1 MSSIDYPTP
10 NASAHSLGDDALL
23 IPDGSPSCIAAVHA
37 SMLGADSSGSNVT
50 LSGFEGP
57 EKLLEIWFK
66 QPHTHAHSAAIVPDY
81 NDGIHGQILHPNNSS
96 EDGDSSEGSIS
107 DCENPHRHY
116 LFNAKENDHDQFSRS
131 GLRVVRRDIWEDM
144 LNIVQCK
151 VLSVIK
157 NKYADAYLL
166 SESSMFVYKN
176 RIVLKTCGTTTLLN
190 AVTRILAI
198 AKDICGFGEIQAV
211 FYSRKAFL
219 FPERQAW
226 PHGRWGEEVAY
237 LDTIFPDDQYDTSGY
252 VVGKINGDHWCLY
265 VCTPSGMDMDGIP
278 VSSLSDKPLSSDGE
292 MVSEQGD
299 EEAEEEENA
308 EDDVTLEIL
317 MTHLDPEAMKM
328 FWRNEE
334 EINAGNSPDNKHAA
348 KHRFKGAEDR
358 VFTSTGI
365 SDLYPGSMVD
375 DYVFDP
381 CGYSLNGLLGPYY
394 YTIHVT
400 PEDICSY
407 ASFET
412 TIPARECIPKHA
424 RKGSG
429 LEYDTFNDVVQKVV
443 DRFKPGKFS
452 TTLFVRHSPASKRA
466 IGCVDLLNGAVQ
478 GFRRRDRIMHSLGQ
492 WDLVFC
498 HFEKP
503 ALGAIGIKPRDSSTA
518 VNANG
523 VSDEYVSKE
532 CHTAATCVSPHI
544 A

>member
-1 MSSIDYPTP
+1 MLSGDSRQSEYHHHCHRTVLSVYLNSLFVKHTPADIVAANPDLLNPLTEFCLGRFFCFSHFFFCLSVIIADMSSIDYPTP

-219 FPERQAW
+219 FLSARRGLMED
-226 PHGRWGEEVAY
+226 GV
-237 LDTIFPDDQYDTSGY
+237 
-252 VVGKINGDHWCLY
+252 KN
-265 VCTPSGMDMDGIP
+265 GMDMDGIP

-358 VFTSTGI
+358 
-365 SDLYPGSMVD
+365 
-375 DYVFDP
+375 
-381 CGYSLNGLLGPYY
+381 SLPLLAFLIY
-394 YTIHVT
+394 IRAL
-400 PEDICSY
+400 C
-407 ASFET
+407 
-412 TIPARECIPKHA
+412 
-424 RKGSG
+424 
-429 LEYDTFNDVVQKVV
+429 
-443 DRFKPGKFS
+443 
-452 TTLFVRHSPASKRA
+452 KRA

-503 ALGAIGIKPRDSSTA
+503 ALGAIGDQT
-518 VNANG
+518 
-523 VSDEYVSKE
+523 
-532 CHTAATCVSPHI
+532 
-544 A
+544 